1 VKKYL
6 WRIYYGD
13 GTTFDNTKGRPE
25 DAPPVNVQVIIQPH
39 RENGR
44 QTIHS
49 WDWYYRRDN
58 YWYGCDI
65 WGLIDQLL
73 WNNVTAVKQGRTLSN
88 KDFDAVIKRAIAD
101 GDFLPQTATLPIDK
115 PKQAY
120 GEGSNYEE

>member
-1 VKKYL
+1 MKKYL

-13 GTTFDNTKGRPE
+13 GTTFDNTQGRPE
-25 DAPPVNVQVIIQPH
+25 DAPPVNVQVIIQPN

-58 YWYGCDI
+58 FWYGCDT
-65 WGLIDQLL
+65 WGLFDQLL
-73 WNNVTAVKQGRTLSN
+73 WNNVTAVKQGRMMRSEEFDRIMKN
-88 KDFDAVIKRAIAD
+88 AMADPDFS
-101 GDFLPQTATLPIDK
+101 PQTANISKNK